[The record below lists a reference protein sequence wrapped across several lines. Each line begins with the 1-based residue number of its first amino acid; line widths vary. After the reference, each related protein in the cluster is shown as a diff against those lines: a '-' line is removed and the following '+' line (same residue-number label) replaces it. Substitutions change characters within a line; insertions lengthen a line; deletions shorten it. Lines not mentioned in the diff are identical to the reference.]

1 MGEALTKKNRFLSSL
16 TEGNSTHSY
25 AALKELEHLDFPN
38 RKTEDWRYTRVA
50 PLINKL
56 LRQSAVRPE
65 TENFYIPQLQSHKIV
80 FSNGNLIKNEVA
92 DNNRI
97 TIKKLETSDLL
108 LNSQASIDEIFT
120 TINTAYTHGG
130 IYIHLDKNTIL
141 EKPIEIIHLIDGQN
155 TFAQIRKLIVLEQ
168 GAEAQIVEGY
178 YSSETGLS
186 FTNAVSEIIVKD
198 NAKLHLDKIQFES
211 EEHWHINS
219 EYVYQ
224 ESNSNFTIN
233 TITLNGGTVRNGLN
247 ISVDGNNCETNL
259 NGLYLLKGKQ
269 HVDNHTKVDH
279 KQPHCTSSELYKGMI
294 DDQATGV
301 FNGKVFVREDAQKIE
316 AFQQNSNILL
326 SENASMNAKPE
337 LEIYADD
344 VKCSHGST
352 TGQFDDEALFYLKS
366 RGISEKNAQALMAA
380 GFAED
385 VLVNVTNEFIKL
397 HINKLLKERFNW
409 EL

>member
-316 AFQQNSNILL
+316 AYQQNSNILL

-366 RGISEKNAQALMAA
+366 RGISEKNAHALMAA

-385 VLVNVTNEFIKL
+385 VLVNVTNDFIKL

>member
-1 MGEALTKKNRFLSSL
+1 MEEAVTKKNRFLSNL
-16 TEGNSTHSY
+16 TAGNSVHSD
-25 AALKELEHLDFPN
+25 AALKELEHLEFPN

-50 PLINKL
+50 SLINKH
-56 LRQSAVRPE
+56 LRESAVLPE
-65 TENFYIPQLQSHKIV
+65 TENFNIPQLQSYKIV
-80 FSNGNLIKNEVA
+80 FSNGNLIRNDVA
-92 DNNRI
+92 NNNRV
-97 TIKKLETSDLL
+97 TIKNLETSDLL
-108 LNSQASIDEIFT
+108 LNSQASLDEIFT
-120 TINTAYTHGG
+120 TINTAFTHGG
-130 IYIHLDKNTIL
+130 VYIHLDKNTIL
-141 EKPIEIIHLIDGQN
+141 DKPIEIIHLIDGQN

-178 YSSETGLS
+178 YASEKGLS
-186 FTNAVSEIIVKD
+186 FTNAVSEIIVKN
-198 NAKLHLDKIQFES
+198 NAKLHVDKVQYES

-259 NGLYLLKGKQ
+259 NGLYLLKGNQ

-326 SENASMNAKPE
+326 SQNASMNAKPE

-366 RGISEKNAQALMAA
+366 RGISEKNAHALMAA

-385 VLVNVTNEFIKL
+385 VLVNVTNEFVKL
-397 HINKLLKERFNW
+397 HINELLKERFDW
-409 EL
+409 EF

>member
-198 NAKLHLDKIQFES
+198 NI
-211 EEHWHINS
+211 IN
-219 EYVYQ
+219 
-224 ESNSNFTIN
+224 I
-233 TITLNGGTVRNGLN
+233 
-247 ISVDGNNCETNL
+247 
-259 NGLYLLKGKQ
+259 KG
-269 HVDNHTKVDH
+269 
-279 KQPHCTSSELYKGMI
+279 S
-294 DDQATGV
+294 
-301 FNGKVFVREDAQKIE
+301 
-316 AFQQNSNILL
+316 
-326 SENASMNAKPE
+326 
-337 LEIYADD
+337 
-344 VKCSHGST
+344 
-352 TGQFDDEALFYLKS
+352 
-366 RGISEKNAQALMAA
+366 
-380 GFAED
+380 
-385 VLVNVTNEFIKL
+385 IK
-397 HINKLLKERFNW
+397 K
-409 EL
+409 

>member
-366 RGISEKNAQALMAA
+366 RGISEKNAHALMAA

>member
-366 RGISEKNAQALMAA
+366 RGISEKNAHALMAA

-385 VLVNVTNEFIKL
+385 VLVNVTNDFIKL